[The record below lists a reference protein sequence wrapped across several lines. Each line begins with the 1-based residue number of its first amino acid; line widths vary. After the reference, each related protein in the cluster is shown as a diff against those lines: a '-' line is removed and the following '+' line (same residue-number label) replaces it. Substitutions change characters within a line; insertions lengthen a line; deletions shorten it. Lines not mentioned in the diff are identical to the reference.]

1 MIAAMPDLPSVRASD
16 ADRERV
22 VTELRDH
29 HVAGRLTL
37 EELAARA
44 DQAYAARTTA
54 ELDAALGELPAAAP
68 ASAAP
73 ADSARKTRRTI
84 VAIMSGAVRRGR
96 WRVPQD
102 LRVVTVMG
110 GCELDFRQAV
120 IDADEVTVT
129 VTAVMGGV
137 EISVPE
143 GVEVDLG
150 GFSLMGGVAHEG
162 RDVPPR
168 PGTPL
173 LLVRAFTFMGGV
185 EVRHVPPRGDLRAL
199 RGSARA

>member
-54 ELDAALGELPAAAP
+54 ELDAALGELPSP
-68 ASAAP
+68 ASASAP
-73 ADSARKTRRTI
+73 AEPARKPRRTI

-162 RDVPPR
+162 RDDPPR

-173 LLVRAFTFMGGV
+173 LRVKAFTFMGGV